1 MFKLRNQEE
10 NRFHRMVLLTFRI
23 SQDLIQSS
31 DPVLPFQI
39 GFLFQHPQ
47 SVKIRK
53 GNRMLRQI
61 LFCDTS
67 EGKFQTAALSPGQ
80 RYPEI
85 IPLYPFW
92 YGLLLVF
99 FCIPAVIKK
108 FIQFFS
114 DCNHLTH
121 GIMVFRIECQTALP
135 DGLIHI
141 YIHGTEKAADQL
153 LTASQNQH
161 TDPVSHC
168 AWSDGEV
175 IIGGTASGSGFL
187 LFSDF
192 FF

>member
-1 MFKLRNQEE
+1 MNAVAHRNHIRQTKASRIFDVC
-10 NRFHRMVLLTFRI
+10 NTIFMLLLVAVT
-23 SQDLIQSS
+23 
-31 DPVLPFQI
+31 
-39 GFLFQHPQ
+39 
-47 SVKIRK
+47 
-53 GNRMLRQI
+53 
-61 LFCDTS
+61 
-67 EGKFQTAALSPGQ
+67 
-80 RYPEI
+80 
-85 IPLYPFW
+85 LYPFW